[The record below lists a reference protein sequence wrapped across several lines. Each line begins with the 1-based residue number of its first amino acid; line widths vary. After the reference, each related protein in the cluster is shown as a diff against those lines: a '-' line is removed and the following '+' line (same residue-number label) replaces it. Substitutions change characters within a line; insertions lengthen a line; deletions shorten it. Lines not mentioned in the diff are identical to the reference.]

1 MLYMYYNYIVDVKE
15 RNCYVKCGEKESFE
29 VKVSVCIGGVGLLLG
44 WILGGVCSLC
54 FCRGF
59 C

>member
-1 MLYMYYNYIVDVKE
+1 MYYNYIVDVKE

-54 FCRGF
+54 FCWGF